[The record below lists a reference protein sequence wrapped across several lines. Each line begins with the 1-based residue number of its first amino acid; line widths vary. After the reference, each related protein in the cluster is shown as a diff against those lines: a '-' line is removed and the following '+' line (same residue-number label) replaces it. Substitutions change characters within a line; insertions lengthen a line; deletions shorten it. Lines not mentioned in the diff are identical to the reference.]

1 MIVEI
6 KNGVFIDL
14 VIGQSSWVGTA
25 RERHFCELSDTG
37 QFQHIRKIGSLLHLA
52 FGSQLR
58 ERQRF
63 DRIQRDIK
71 GGAVCLDD
79 LEQGIASRGFPT
91 GGFSIGLRSGW
102 CGGAGGKHENRQQN
116 EDNDLLHD
124 LFNRHHHVGRLDH
137 SVSLHAFFKT
147 KTLNRRIG
155 DDGNDLG
162 AAGLPERLVLA
173 VDGAASADRTTSL
186 GLATAAVVGID
197 LVAVGAALGTPMV
210 VLADAAAHLGL
221 RDGIEVLVASDHRE
235 ADRLAGR
242 LAADVDQAAALS
254 RRVRAFAEHHLD
266 LAVPARTLR
275 RRLGLASTPSLVLR
289 RLEELG
295 TPPGSRVRARVRDVL
310 GPFPLTLEVSP

>member
-1 MIVEI
+1 MSVVALA
-6 KNGVFIDL
+6 GADARPSHVAL
-14 VIGQSSWVGTA
+14 VA
-25 RERHFCELSDTG
+25 
-37 QFQHIRKIGSLLHLA
+37 A
-52 FGSQLR
+52 
-58 ERQRF
+58 
-63 DRIQRDIK
+63 
-71 GGAVCLDD
+71 
-79 LEQGIASRGFPT
+79 
-91 GGFSIGLRSGW
+91 
-102 CGGAGGKHENRQQN
+102 
-116 EDNDLLHD
+116 
-124 LFNRHHHVGRLDH
+124 VGRGHRIVSARRAVESGLEVDVIVASSPSVLGPLLDRWPGCRTACRVQDLAEVGAAADLQVDVPFGH
-137 SVSLHAFFKT
+137 LPSLF
-147 KTLNRRIG
+147 
-155 DDGNDLG
+155 DLG
-162 AAGLPERLVLA
+162 VLPVPPRGLDLDRHPVVPPLTRARLRVAAGLPERLVLA
-173 VDGAASADRTTSL
+173 VDGVASADRTTSL